1 MEEPDIIQQLSR
13 AEGDVEDLPFTKYL
27 ITMATLLRDHLQ
39 TNVSD
44 ENIQRDMVQVVLF
57 MQDLSRV
64 SDTPDTVVHGVLGG
78 LSVSVCVRCPVTCN
92 HALGCQATQN

>member
-1 MEEPDIIQQLSR
+1 MEEPDIIQQLGR
-13 AEGDVEDLPFTKYL
+13 AEGVVEDLPFTKYL

-44 ENIQRDMVQVVLF
+44 ENIRRDMAQVVLF

-64 SDTPDTVVHGVLGG
+64 SGARRTGRV
-78 LSVSVCVRCPVTCN
+78 VCVCLCPVSSDM
-92 HALGCQATQN
+92 